1 MHVLLLF
8 PPKAR
13 KIPCQTCLAN
23 LSKKQVFFRN
33 GWEKPICQK
42 VRTQLFLNPKFF
54 QEHGQYLQFKPT
66 EISQKVPVRFKV
78 SNAQLGTL
86 CNDNNNPS
94 KAHFQ

>member
-1 MHVLLLF
+1 MSYCYFLPRREKYLARLVL
-8 PPKAR
+8 
-13 KIPCQTCLAN
+13 QTCL
-23 LSKKQVFFRN
+23 KTGFFRN

-86 CNDNNNPS
+86 CNDNINPS